1 MTLRHPIRVRY
12 AETDQMGIVHH
23 SAYVVWLEEGRT
35 VLLEALG
42 LPYHRL
48 EAWGLFFPGVAL
60 EIRYFRP
67 LRYGDVATLEV
78 WLEEA
83 KSRKVAFG
91 YRVERA
97 GERAALG
104 RTVHVPQDESGRAIR
119 MPRDVLVKLQAAV
132 VT

>member
-35 VLLEALG
+35 VLLENLG

-48 EAWGLFFPGVAL
+48 EASGLFFPVVAL
-60 EIRYFRP
+60 ELRYLRP

-78 WLEEA
+78 WVEEA
-83 KSRKVAFG
+83 KSRRVTFG

-97 GERAALG
+97 GEQAAHG
-104 RTVHVPQDESGRAIR
+104 RTVHVPQDRRGRAVR
-119 MPRDVLVKLQAAV
+119 MPGDVLAKLQAAV
-132 VT
+132 AT